1 MSPSFT
7 MNMKRVTEIVT
18 TSLRG
23 FAIHCHFKFM
33 VSTLN
38 ALPNT
43 VQLFTLFWVF
53 CLLLLLL
60 LLRGSLASRVVLLNQ
75 SLDLGGRS
83 ADKLVGSLGVTV
95 LEDVEGGHGL
105 DVVLGSQLG
114 VVVDVNLDK
123 VDVGVLVGP
132 PAREKRLILRSRRA
146 R

>member
-1 MSPSFT
+1 M
-7 MNMKRVTEIVT
+7 
-18 TSLRG
+18 

-43 VQLFTLFWVF
+43 VQLFCFYFGFL

-60 LLRGSLASRVVLLNQ
+60 LRSSLASRVVLLNQ
-75 SLDLGGRS
+75 SLNLGGRS
-83 ADKLVGSLGVTV
+83 ADKLVGSLGVAV
-95 LEDVEGGHGL
+95 LEDVESGHGL
-105 DVVLGSQLG
+105 DIVLGGQLR

-132 PAREKRLILRSRRA
+132 PAREKRLMLGSRRI